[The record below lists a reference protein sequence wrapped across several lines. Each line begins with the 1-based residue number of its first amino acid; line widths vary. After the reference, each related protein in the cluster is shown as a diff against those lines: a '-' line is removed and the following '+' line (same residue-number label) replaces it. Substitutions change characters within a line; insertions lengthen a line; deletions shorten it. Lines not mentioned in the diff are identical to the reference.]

1 MEKSKRNSGT
11 SDGKCLIIHSQG
23 VVNCSM
29 LRNKSSYLCVLMFS
43 HLFQRD
49 VLFCAG
55 ILLVCFR
62 DQCLQVLIG
71 CGYYSTVF

>member
-43 HLFQRD
+43 HLIHFFKGK
-49 VLFCAG
+49 FCF
-55 ILLVCFR
+55 V
-62 DQCLQVLIG
+62 QEYCLYVSEINV
-71 CGYYSTVF
+71 YKY